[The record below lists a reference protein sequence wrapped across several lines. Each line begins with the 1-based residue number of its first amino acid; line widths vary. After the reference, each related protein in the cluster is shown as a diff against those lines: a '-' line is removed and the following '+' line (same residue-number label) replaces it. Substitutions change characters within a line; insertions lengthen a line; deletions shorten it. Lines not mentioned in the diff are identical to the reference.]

1 MNNDS
6 PQKLIEIFS
15 KFPGIGPR
23 QAKRFVYYLLKQTES
38 HNKNLSFLIS
48 MLKKETGS
56 CTECFRFFNTAR
68 ENATCSLCGD
78 ENRDNSMLMVVA
90 KDVDLDN
97 IEKTKS
103 YNGFYFILG
112 GLVPILEKNPEQKV
126 RINELLKAIE
136 KRNDLKEI
144 ILALSASPNGDNTAE
159 YLKRIL
165 SPIAEKKGIKIS
177 LLGRG
182 ISTGLEL
189 EYSDSD
195 TLKHALTNR
204 E

>member
-1 MNNDS
+1 
-6 PQKLIEIFS
+6 
-15 KFPGIGPR
+15 
-23 QAKRFVYYLLKQTES
+23 
-38 HNKNLSFLIS
+38 
-48 MLKKETGS
+48 
-56 CTECFRFFNTAR
+56 
-68 ENATCSLCGD
+68 
-78 ENRDNSMLMVVA
+78 MLMVVA